1 MPASIFSN
9 HACGGRGATLIE
21 LAIALAVV
29 GILMGGALVPLRA
42 LEERRQLEAEM
53 RRLEATRDAIVGY
66 ALRHRTRER
75 VVKFEDDLSD
85 AEWSFRLPKGRP
97 YLPCPDWD
105 GDGFEDRVPEGAGG
119 FMQGLEVNAGL
130 TVTVT
135 INIYKFWNFFRWG
148 VSGDLRPYGECRA
161 ARGAAPW
168 RTLGVEPSDGWGNR
182 HTYFADPVFSNSLF
196 GFDRQTIADVFDPR
210 MPQAPGI
217 LPAQRLVDYDHFEK
231 SNFSRRSAGCP
242 TVICD
247 GGRAGDC
254 TTHGFTTANS
264 GDEDQCRWKADLE
277 NLILKA
283 GAATKEVISGRKSF
297 RAGDVIDGLPFVLVS
312 HGPNGRF
319 AVNHWATLNKPAD
332 DFGNRGP
339 VCNESAWATPALPDN
354 SFARGNNVAPR
365 GNRGLNQEAA
375 NASRP
380 APIREGGCT
389 QVGGLDEAGDFS
401 GFNPSF
407 FVWNPPNMG
416 NGDNFD
422 DLLLWMTREELS
434 VALPGNIPRLPPM
447 IIAYF
452 HEPRRR

>member
-1 MPASIFSN
+1 MPRFAPIQFSR
-9 HACGGRGATLIE
+9 ARLCGRGATLVE

-53 RRLEATRDAIVGY
+53 RRLEAARDAIVGY

-75 VVKFEDDLSD
+75 VVKFEDDWSD

-105 GDGFEDRVPEGAGG
+105 GDGFEDRIPEGAGG

-135 INIYKFWNFFRWG
+135 INLYPFGNFFIRG
-148 VSGDLRPYGECRA
+148 VFHDLRPYGECKA
-161 ARGAAPW
+161 ARGAVPW

-182 HTYFADPVFSNSLF
+182 HTYFADPVFSDSLF
-196 GFDRQTIADVFDPR
+196 GFDRQTVADLFDSR

-217 LPAQRLVDYDHFEK
+217 LPARRAFFNNFERFNH
-231 SNFSRRSAGCP
+231 SRSASDCP
-242 TVICD
+242 AVICD

-254 TTHGFTTANS
+254 TTHLSNYGNLGA
-264 GDEDQCRWKADLE
+264 QCVWKADLE

-283 GAATKEVISGRKSF
+283 GAVTKEVISGRKNF
-297 RAGDVIDGLPFVLVS
+297 LAGDVIDGLPFVLVS

-339 VCNESAWATPALPDN
+339 VCNESAWATPVLPDN
-354 SFARGNNVAPR
+354 SFASGNNIVPR

-452 HEPRRR
+452 FEPPRR